1 MTGVMPATSTL
12 EQTIGAVTTAFAA
25 LVSAAAA
32 DATSIFHV
40 IWGLSDGNDYG
51 RYFSAENP
59 LIPYESSA
67 TSIPAMAAAGASL
80 RAAVAAA
87 IAQAE
92 TDAAGKLIAYPAD
105 ILAVTEALR
114 AACANPADAI
124 RLLSGL
130 ASFQATTPF
139 DGPNPVSDQAAS
151 IALTIYFAAGSGF
164 AGQPIAAW
172 PTWFGDPF
180 VLQFAQLVGA
190 AAVLMRRAAAISLAR
205 ASATYVPTSYQDAV
219 AKRGL
224 VDGVLQSVILE
235 AGNLFDDASYLALE
249 ALDVA
254 VVTDLKT
261 RGGNLAQ
268 IVNRSFGAQQPALV
282 LAYRLY
288 QNASR
293 ADEILA
299 RNDTAHPAFLPV
311 NLELAAS

>member
-1 MTGVMPATSTL
+1 MKPVATSTL
-12 EQTIGAVTTAFAA
+12 EQTIGVATSAFAA
-25 LVSAAAA
+25 LVSSAAA
-32 DATSIFHV
+32 DATSIFNV

-51 RYFSAENP
+51 RYFGAENP
-59 LIPYESSA
+59 LVPFESSA
-67 TSIPAMAAAGASL
+67 TSIPAMAAAGATL
-80 RAAVAAA
+80 RAAVATA

-92 TDAAGKLIAYPAD
+92 TDAAGNLTAYPAD
-105 ILAVTEALR
+105 IFAVTEALR

-139 DGPNPVSDQAAS
+139 DGPNPVTDEAAAV
-151 IALTIYFAAGSGF
+151 ALTIYFAAGTGF

-172 PTWFGDPF
+172 PNWFGDPF

-205 ASATYVPTSYQDAV
+205 ASATYVPTSYQDASQKS
-219 AKRGL
+219 AI
-224 VDGVLQSVILE
+224 VDGVLQNVILE
-235 AGNLFDDASYLALE
+235 AADLFNDHSYLALE

-254 VVTDLKT
+254 VVTDLQT

-268 IVNRSFGAQQPALV
+268 IVSRSFGAQQPALC

-288 QNASR
+288 QDAAR

-299 RNDTAHPAFLPV
+299 RNDCPHPAFLPV
-311 NLELAAS
+311 NIEVANK